1 MIIDLN
7 TAIFIGLSLTIIF
20 LFYYILAREKVSE
33 RKFRLI
39 EMSVE
44 ELNQDLFQLKKKKV
58 SDVAALTQVIP
69 SKNDEE
75 LEELFEMIKESKRRH
90 EVDVNRLEEKIES
103 LEKKLKNAAMSEM
116 TLPSATVDQN
126 KIKALLEKGD
136 TIEEISK
143 KLGIGTGELLLI
155 LKMND
160 I

>member
-58 SDVAALTQVIP
+58 SDAATLTQVIP

-75 LEELFEMIKESKRRH
+75 LEELFEMIEESKRRH